1 MVLNILGFVLL
12 ILIKIA
18 STNQDCF
25 TVPTPRGT
33 QWPER
38 CIFPFFFMGRR
49 FYICT
54 QDFAPDNKFWC
65 SVEVDANGNHKSGG
79 GRFGHCSQECFMTR
93 LPIVPSSNL
102 REDNVKFPI
111 ITTGGPTPNVNCI
124 FPFKFRGVWHSKCLP
139 DEDNPVRTW
148 CSTKVDTSRKHQQ
161 GHWGFCKAENVA
173 LGLCFS

>member
-49 FYICT
+49 FYNCT

-139 DEDNPVRTW
+139 DEVILCVHGAQLKLT
-148 CSTKVDTSRKHQQ
+148 HL
-161 GHWGFCKAENVA
+161 ENTNKDIGDFA
-173 LGLCFS
+173 KLKMLL